1 MTPQQLKKLRR
12 ELEEYVGFL
21 TADMGRPER
30 RQAMGQYV
38 TGLLLDGKRK
48 CIVPMANRLAEDP
61 ADVSGLRQRLQRCV
75 KSTWEDEDLYSRLA
89 QKLDRELP
97 GVEAFV
103 VDDTGFAKKGEHSVG
118 VARQYSGTLGR
129 TDNCQ
134 VAVSLHLA
142 GEQGSGCVGMRLYLT
157 EGWASDRERC
167 RNAGVPDD
175 VDYEPKWKLA
185 LELIDKALRA
195 GVRPPMTLADSGY
208 GDTTDFR
215 DGLSERGLI
224 YNVGVKGTTV
234 VWRPGVVPRPPKD
247 ESGRRGRPRTR
258 PRIGN
263 AKPVAIGLLAK
274 QLGRKAYRKVTWRR
288 GTRGKMSSYFAA
300 VRIRSAHGHANG
312 NPPGEEQWLLC
323 EWPKQEKA
331 PTKFYLSTQPE
342 SCSVKQL
349 VRAAKLRWR
358 VERDYQDM
366 KQEVGLDQF
375 EGRTWR
381 GFHHH
386 AALCAAAH
394 AFLALRR
401 ALFPPEERAM
411 DVA

>member
-1 MTPQQLKKLRR
+1 MTPLQIKKLKR

-48 CIVPMANRLAEDP
+48 CIVPMATRLADNP
-61 ADVSGLRQRLQRCV
+61 SDISGLRQRLQRCV
-75 KSTWEDEDLYSRLA
+75 KSTWEDEALFARLA

-97 GVEAFV
+97 HAEAFV

-142 GEQGSGCVGMRLYLT
+142 GKSGSGCVGMRLYLT
-157 EGWASDRERC
+157 ESWASDRERC
-167 RNAGVPDD
+167 REAGVPDD
-175 VDYEPKWKLA
+175 VGYEPKWKLA
-185 LELIDKALRA
+185 LELIDKTLAT
-195 GVRPPMTLADSGY
+195 GVRPPMALADSGY

-215 DGLSERGLI
+215 DGLTERGLT

-234 VWRPGVVPRPPKD
+234 VWRPGVIPKPPKQ
-247 ESGRRGRPRTR
+247 EPGKRGRRRTR
-258 PRIGN
+258 PRMGN
-263 AKPVAIGLLAK
+263 AKPIAIAPLAK
-274 QLGRKAYRKVTWRR
+274 GLGRKAYRKVTWRR
-288 GTRGKMSSYFAA
+288 GSRGKMFSYFAA
-300 VRIRSAHGHANG
+300 VRIRSAHGHAKG

-323 EWPKQEKA
+323 EWPKNEKA
-331 PTKFYLSTQPE
+331 PTKFYFSTQPA
-342 SCSVKQL
+342 SCSLKEL
-349 VRAAKLRWR
+349 VRTAKLRWR

-375 EGRTWR
+375 EGRMWR

-401 ALFPPEERAM
+401 ALFPPEEGAL